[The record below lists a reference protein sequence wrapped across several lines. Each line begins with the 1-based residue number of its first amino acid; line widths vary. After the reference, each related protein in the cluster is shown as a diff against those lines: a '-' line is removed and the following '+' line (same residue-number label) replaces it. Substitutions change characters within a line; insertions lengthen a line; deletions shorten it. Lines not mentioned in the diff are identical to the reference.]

1 MTPRDLIVINNDTD
15 HGIVRHIP
23 VLALGQNGVAPSF
36 GTNTFAISPKG
47 EIQLEPAPKN
57 FKPRVLNKGLIKGRE
72 IVQAVASDR
81 FTLGS
86 RVVSE
91 IRDRSANPCIA
102 VYDEMHINGNTY
114 YVAHRSAGE
123 FVPKTFEDTHI
134 NIVFGTCLFDNES
147 VQLVSGDRRYAFLDG
162 KSKSLHQTSID
173 EISVDKAWTLYEMEL
188 ITRLSHCIADTV
200 SALNGQTTVTVWYNI
215 PRVEYYT
222 YLLEPFEAGN
232 ISPSCMER
240 YFDVVDERHNLV
252 VQQCIRQIR
261 SIAKNIP
268 VVSGANPSVEISS
281 AESFS
286 CLENLIRHNVAHGR
300 VPSLKDAKTLLAE
313 TYPLWV
319 QVLAHNSPERFF
331 DLALLNWCYEYL
343 AAGQAVSRPGDTLGL
358 AIESYGE
365 ARILDNL
372 KLVMEK
378 MPHAPRSCCVH
389 AMYPLKQVALYIG
402 DDTVAADLYR
412 KRPHP
417 NVKNVNGDS
426 VDVTTD
432 FLKKMCK

>member
-1 MTPRDLIVINNDTD
+1 MAQT
-15 HGIVRHIP
+15 
-23 VLALGQNGVAPSF
+23 F
-36 GTNTFAISPKG
+36 G
-47 EIQLEPAPKN
+47 
-57 FKPRVLNKGLIKGRE
+57 
-72 IVQAVASDR
+72 SDR

-86 RVVSE
+86 SVVSE
-91 IRDRSANPCIA
+91 IRDTSTSPRIA
-102 VYDEMHINGNTY
+102 VYAETKINGNTHY
-114 YVAHRSAGE
+114 LAHRSAGE

-134 NIVFGTCLFDNES
+134 NILFGTCLFDNES
-147 VQLVSGDRRYAFLDG
+147 VYLVSGNNRITFLDLQTM
-162 KSKSLHQTSID
+162 SLDQTKVD
-173 EISVDKAWTLYEMEL
+173 EISVDKAWTLYETEL

-200 SALNGQTTVTVWYNI
+200 AVLNGQTTVTVWYDI

-232 ISPSCMER
+232 ISRSCMER
-240 YFDVVDERHNLV
+240 YFDAVDERHNLLA
-252 VQQCIRQIR
+252 QQCIKQIR

-268 VVSGANPSVEISS
+268 VEISS

-286 CLENLIRHNVAHGR
+286 CLENLIRHSVAHGR
-300 VPSLKDAKTLLAE
+300 VPSLTEAKTVLAE

-331 DLALLNWCYEYL
+331 DLTMLSYCYEYL
-343 AAGQAVSRPGDTLGL
+343 AAGQVVSRPDDTLCL

-372 KLVMEK
+372 KLVLEK

-389 AMYPLKQVALYIG
+389 AMYPLKQVALYVG
-402 DDTVAADLYR
+402 DDTVAAELYM

-417 NVKNVNGDS
+417 NMKNVNGDS
-426 VDVTTD
+426 VDVTTE
-432 FLKKMCK
+432 FLRRFNK